1 MDRAERLSTD
11 EYPAFFEWMFEQPP
25 YVAAIARWRAEC
37 AAVKAAAAPA
47 KASEKP
53 KRDRE

>member
-11 EYPAFFEWMFEQPP
+11 EYPAFFEWMLEQPP